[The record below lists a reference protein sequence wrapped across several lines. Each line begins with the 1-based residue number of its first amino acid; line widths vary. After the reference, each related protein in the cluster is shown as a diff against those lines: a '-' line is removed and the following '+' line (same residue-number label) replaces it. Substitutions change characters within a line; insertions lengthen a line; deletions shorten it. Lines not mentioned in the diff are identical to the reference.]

1 MAVVVSV
8 NTHSRGGYT
17 EAVCIYTC
25 TPVGGGGRVGGGEG

>member
-17 EAVCIYTC
+17 EAGIHVHLW
-25 TPVGGGGRVGGGEG
+25 GGGGRVGGGEG